1 MTSKTKEYDEP
12 LYYKINWDGLGIKD
26 KIAYVLAIL
35 LICSG
40 IIMAFLCFFMS
51 GEYNVT
57 DGVLYYCSESFLTG
71 GGLLSVSLYVKNKM
85 FEMKNYIDRRERHH
99 DNYNEYEET
108 NNIENLQS
116 SNYNI
121 VETQDP

>member
-1 MTSKTKEYDEP
+1 MTQKTKEYDST
-12 LYYKINWDGLGIKD
+12 LYHKVNWDGLGIKD
-26 KIAYVLAIL
+26 KIAYILAIL

-51 GEYNVT
+51 GQYNVN
-57 DGVLYYCSESFLTG
+57 DGVLFYCSESFISG

-85 FEMKNYIDRRERHH
+85 FEMRNYIERRERHH
-99 DNYNEYEET
+99 EQFNDYEET
-108 NNIENLQS
+108 S
-116 SNYNI
+116 NI